1 MTSIYDDFPINH
13 PIWNVSDP
21 IKVRDN
27 YHKYYKEHIERIKQL
42 TGSDAE
48 VYPSSRKNKK
58 YMVFNGVN
66 MTHFGDL
73 NYSDYSKTLDKT
85 KQRWYWNRFSR
96 WRDYD
101 VYSPYR
107 LSLYLLW

>member
-1 MTSIYDDFPINH
+1 MSIYNDFPINH

-27 YHKYYKEHIERIKQL
+27 YHKYYREHIERIKQL
-42 TGSDAE
+42 TGSDSE
-48 VYPSSRKNKK
+48 VYPSSQKHKK
-58 YMVFNGVN
+58 YMLWDGQKMV
-66 MTHFGDL
+66 HFGDIR
-73 NYSDYSKTLDKT
+73 YSDYSKTNNKT
-85 KQRWYWNRFSR
+85 KQRWYWNRFSK

-107 LSLYLLW
+107 LSLFLLW

>member
-1 MTSIYDDFPINH
+1 MSIYNDFPINH
-13 PIWNVSDP
+13 QIWNVSDP
-21 IKVRDN
+21 KIVRDN
-27 YHKYYKEHIERIKQL
+27 YHKYYKEHIKRIKQL
-42 TGSDAE
+42 TGVDSQ
-48 VYPSSRKNKK
+48 VYLSSRKNKK
-58 YMVFNGVN
+58 FMVFNGVN

-73 NYSDYSKTLDKT
+73 NYSDYTRHNDKT

>member
-27 YHKYYKEHIERIKQL
+27 YHKYYREHIERIKQL
-42 TGSDAE
+42 TGSDSE
-48 VYPSSRKNKK
+48 VYPSSQKHKK
-58 YMVFNGVN
+58 YMLFNGVN
-66 MTHFGDL
+66 MTHFGDIR
-73 NYSDYSKTLDKT
+73 YSDYSKTNNKT
-85 KQRWYWNRFSR
+85 KQRWYWNRFSK

-107 LSLYLLW
+107 LSLFLLW